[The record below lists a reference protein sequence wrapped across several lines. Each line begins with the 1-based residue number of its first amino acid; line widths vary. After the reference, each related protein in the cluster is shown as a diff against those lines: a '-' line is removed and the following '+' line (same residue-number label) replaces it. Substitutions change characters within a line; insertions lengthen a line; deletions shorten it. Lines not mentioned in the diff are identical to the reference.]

1 MSKAKRAKRR
11 PSIAKRTDGNGEFL
25 GYIGRP
31 AMARLEEIRA
41 LISEGKYPNSHTIAE
56 KLEWSV
62 RTVKRD
68 LALMQNRL
76 NLPMEFDQQKN
87 GWYFTRPVPFF
98 PSLPLTEKE
107 TVGLFMAQKSI
118 EQYKGTA
125 LEPVLAGA
133 FRKMM
138 AGLDD
143 SVKYSL
149 GNLEEVVS
157 IRPLA
162 PGDADV
168 EKFQSFTRAIRE
180 KRVVRF
186 VYRKHGEVMTAVK
199 KVHPLRIAYVNNLWT
214 LFACYPQGGIRG
226 GDLPG
231 EGPSRTGHLSRSGHL
246 SGRGNVVQKFVFFRI
261 SRLELTDER
270 FEETR
275 PFDLSKELE
284 GSMGVFKGTEKH
296 EVVIEFDA
304 WGADDVRARTWH
316 ASQELIEHQGGG
328 LTVKMTLNNLEE
340 VERWVL
346 SFGAHATVIEPKQL
360 RERVE
365 KIGREL
371 AQRYA

>member
-1 MSKAKRAKRR
+1 MSKTRRAKRKR
-11 PSIAKRTDGNGEFL
+11 PQPASNGDGEFQ
-25 GYIGRP
+25 GYLGRP
-31 AMARLEEIRA
+31 AMARLEAIRA
-41 LISEGKYPNSHTIAE
+41 LISEGKYPNSHTIARD
-56 KLEWSV
+56 LEWSV

-68 LALMQNRL
+68 LSLMQNRL
-76 NLPMEFDQQKN
+76 NLPMEFDQARN
-87 GWYFTRPVPFF
+87 GWHFTKPVPFF
-98 PSLPLTEKE
+98 PSIPLTEKE

-125 LEPVLAGA
+125 LEPILAGA

-149 GNLEEVVS
+149 GNLDEVVS

-180 KRVVRF
+180 KRAVRF
-186 VYRKHGEVMTAVK
+186 VYRKHGEVRTSVK
-199 KVHPLRIAYVNNLWT
+199 DVHPLRVAYVNNLWT
-214 LFACYPQGGIRG
+214 LFACYP
-226 GDLPG
+226 
-231 EGPSRTGHLSRSGHL
+231 
-246 SGRGNVVQKFVFFRI
+246 NAAKAQKFVFFRV
-261 SRLELTDER
+261 SGLELTDAR
-270 FEETR
+270 FAET
-275 PFDLSKELE
+275 PVLDLNKELE

-316 ASQELIEHQGGG
+316 ASQELSELSHGR
-328 LTVKMTLNNLEE
+328 LRVKMTLNNLEE

-346 SFGAHATVIEPKQL
+346 GFGEHATVIGPKEL
-360 RERVE
+360 KERVQKTAE
-365 KIGREL
+365 KI
-371 AQRYA
+371 QRKYGA